1 MGFCTKCGAEIQEGA
16 AFCTKCGASVDI
28 NNTVQDISN
37 NQNEIILNNLIKPMG
52 PWLGII
58 SLVLALLG
66 YIAINNWIDLLI
78 LNASIVIAIVCI
90 FKKTRWKGFPIAS
103 IVLVLILF
111 TLYSYN
117 SIASVKN
124 SGLSSLNQL
133 FETEKSANVDPE
145 LKAFLDSYEDF
156 VDDYVAFMEKYYDNP
171 EDLSLLSNYTEFLQD
186 YSDFYSKLSKY
197 DTSKMSTEDYNY
209 YIEVTARCSQKLI
222 NALGSE

>member
-28 NNTVQDISN
+28 NNTVQGISK
-37 NQNEIILNNLIKPMG
+37 NQNEIITNNQIKPMG
-52 PWLGII
+52 PWLGIV
-58 SLVLALLG
+58 SLVLALIG
-66 YIAINNWIDLLI
+66 CIAINNWIDLLI
-78 LNASIVIAIVCI
+78 LNAAIVIAIVCI
-90 FKKTRWKGFPIAS
+90 FKKVSWKGFPIAA
-103 IVLVLILF
+103 IVIVLILF
-111 TLYSYN
+111 TLYAAN

-124 SGLSSLNQL
+124 SGLSSSKKL
-133 FETEKSANVDPE
+133 FETENSSNVDPD
-145 LKAFLDSYEDF
+145 LKAFLDSYEEF

-171 EDLSLLSNYTEFLQD
+171 ADLSLLSDYTEFLQD
-186 YSDFYSKLSKY
+186 YSDFSTKLSKY